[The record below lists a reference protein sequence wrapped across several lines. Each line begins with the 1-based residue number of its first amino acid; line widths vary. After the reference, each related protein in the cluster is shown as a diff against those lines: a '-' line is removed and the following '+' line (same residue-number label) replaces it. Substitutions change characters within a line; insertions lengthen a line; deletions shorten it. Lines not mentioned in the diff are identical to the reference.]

1 MGKTNMRKTLRSV
14 FKWILWVFLA
24 QFVLIN
30 ISGIIYGYKLTHFYE
45 PALSATDETQPRNVF
60 IKTWRLFKGPAYRK
74 ITNEESPEFPYQ
86 TVHLLT
92 KDSLSLEA
100 WFIPIDSSKGTVI
113 LFHGLGGNKSNVLKQ
128 AYEFRYLGFNVM
140 LVDLRAHGMSK
151 GNTTTIGFR
160 ESEDVKLA
168 YEYVLKK
175 GEKNIILY
183 GISLGSVVI
192 AKAFF
197 DYNIAPSRIILE
209 IPFSNMKKL
218 IGVRGRMIGFPEKP
232 FGGFVTFW
240 ASIERGFNGFKQD
253 TYKYAQKIN
262 CPVLMQCG
270 ATDIFASD
278 KERDI
283 IFKSIPTSEKKLV
296 VYEHAVH
303 QPLLDADPLK
313 WRQEVSEFVSK

>member
-1 MGKTNMRKTLRSV
+1 MRKGLRSV
-14 FKWILWVFLA
+14 FRWILWAFLA

-45 PALSATDETQPRNVF
+45 PTANDETPSGNVF
-60 IKTWRLFKGPAYRK
+60 VKTWRLFKGPAYRK
-74 ITNEESPEFPYQ
+74 ITNEESPGFPYQ
-86 TVHLLT
+86 TVHLFT

-100 WFIPIDSSKGTVI
+100 WYVHVDSSKGTVI

-140 LVDLRAHGMSK
+140 LVDLRAHGRSN
-151 GNTTTIGFR
+151 GNVTTMGFR

-168 YEYVLKK
+168 YEYILKK

-183 GISLGSVVI
+183 GISLGSIVI
-192 AKAFF
+192 AKAFY
-197 DYNIAPSRIILE
+197 DYNISPSRIILE
-209 IPFSNMKKL
+209 IPFSNMKRL
-218 IGVRGRMIGFPEKP
+218 IGVRGKMLGFPEKP

-240 ASIERGFNGFKQD
+240 ASIEQGFNGFKQE

-270 ATDIFASD
+270 AADMFASPA
-278 KERDI
+278 ERDV
-283 IFKSIPTSEKKLV
+283 IFQNIPASEKKLV
-296 VYEHAVH
+296 IYENAVH
-303 QPLLDADPLK
+303 QPLLNADPLK

>member
-1 MGKTNMRKTLRSV
+1 MRKGLRSV
-14 FKWILWVFLA
+14 FKWILWAFLA
-24 QFVLIN
+24 QFVLIS

-45 PALSATDETQPRNVF
+45 PAPGGTDETPSSNVF
-60 IKTWRLFKGPAYRK
+60 VKTLRLFKGPVYRK

-100 WFIPIDSSKGTVI
+100 WLIPVDLSKGTVI

-140 LVDLRAHGMSK
+140 LVDLRAHGRSN
-151 GNTTTIGFR
+151 GNRTTMGFH

-168 YEYVLKK
+168 YEYILKK

-183 GISLGSVVI
+183 GFSLGSVVI
-192 AKAFF
+192 AKAFY
-197 DYNIAPSRIILE
+197 DYNITPSRIILE
-209 IPFSNMKKL
+209 VPFSNIRKL
-218 IGVRGRMIGFPEKP
+218 IGVRGRMIGFPERP
-232 FGGFVTFW
+232 FGGFITFW
-240 ASIERGFNGFKQD
+240 ASLEQGFNGFKQE

-270 ATDIFASD
+270 ESDIFASPA
-278 KERDI
+278 ERDF
-283 IFKSIPTSEKKLV
+283 IFQNIPSAEKKLV
-296 VYEHAVH
+296 IYENAVH
-303 QPLLDADPLK
+303 QPLLNADPLK

>member
-1 MGKTNMRKTLRSV
+1 MVGAMKHNNNG
-14 FKWILWVFLA
+14 F
-24 QFVLIN
+24 
-30 ISGIIYGYKLTHFYE
+30 
-45 PALSATDETQPRNVF
+45 PRVE
-60 IKTWRLFKGPAYRK
+60 RC
-74 ITNEESPEFPYQ
+74 
-86 TVHLLT
+86 
-92 KDSLSLEA
+92 
-100 WFIPIDSSKGTVI
+100 
-113 LFHGLGGNKSNVLKQ
+113 
-128 AYEFRYLGFNVM
+128 
-140 LVDLRAHGMSK
+140 
-151 GNTTTIGFR
+151 
-160 ESEDVKLA
+160 KLA
-168 YEYVLKK
+168 YEYVLKRERK
-175 GEKNIILY
+175 YHSLWH
-183 GISLGSVVI
+183 SLGSVVI

-240 ASIERGFNGFKQD
+240 ASIERRFNGFKQD
-253 TYKYAQKIN
+253 TYKYARKIN

-313 WRQEVSEFVSK
+313 WRQEVSEFISK